1 MGKKKAGGGNAGLGR
16 ALIKERLN
24 AGRGNKRGDTWVT
37 LSLASS
43 TYHYTIITKV
53 LDNISI

>member
-1 MGKKKAGGGNAGLGR
+1 MGKKKSAMGLGR

-37 LSLASS
+37 FINATLFNYSYLAS
-43 TYHYTIITKV
+43 
-53 LDNISI
+53 